1 MIHSSVLSVGTHAAT
16 SGVSVDG
23 SSTAIGLVDLSIS
36 FGALRVVE
44 GVNLT
49 IRRGERRLLLG
60 PNGAGKTTLLNLIAG
75 DLRATRGRISLL
87 GQDVTAKPTH
97 ARARMGVGRTY
108 QILTPFRDKTL
119 LHNVLM
125 SLTGGQTT
133 RSAERLSPWKRF
145 GGSALEADARAVLA
159 RVDLEVRAETPVH
172 ACSYGELR
180 RLEIAMALA
189 QQPSILL
196 LDEPL
201 AGLSGA
207 ERVGVAELLSHLPK
221 TLTIVMVEH
230 DMDVALA
237 YAESITVL
245 QSGRVVVDGDKH
257 SVLADPRTQEIYLAH

>member
-1 MIHSSVLSVGTHAAT
+1 MSAG
-16 SGVSVDG
+16 D
-23 SSTAIGLVDLSIS
+23 SSTVIGLADLSIS
-36 FGALRVVE
+36 FGALRVVD

-49 IRRGERRLLLG
+49 IRQGERRLLLG
-60 PNGAGKTTLLNLIAG
+60 PNGAGKTTLLNLVAG
-75 DLRATRGRISLL
+75 DLCPTRGSISLF
-87 GQDVTAKPTH
+87 GNDVTAKPTH

-125 SLTGGQTT
+125 SLTGTPAS
-133 RSAERLSPWKRF
+133 RSTVRLSPWSRF
-145 GGSALEADARAVLA
+145 GGAELEAEARAVLA
-159 RVDLEVRAETPVH
+159 RVDLELRAETPVH

-189 QQPSILL
+189 QQPRILL

-207 ERVGVAELLSHLPK
+207 ERVRVAELLSHLPK
-221 TLTIVMVEH
+221 ALTIVMVEH

-237 YAESITVL
+237 FAESITVL

>member
-1 MIHSSVLSVGTHAAT
+1 M
-16 SGVSVDG
+16 G
-23 SSTAIGLVDLSIS
+23 SSIAIGLADLSIS
-36 FGALRVVE
+36 FGALRVVD

-49 IRRGERRLLLG
+49 IQRGERRLLLG
-60 PNGAGKTTLLNLIAG
+60 PNGAGKTTLLNLVAG
-75 DLRATRGRISLL
+75 DLCATRGSIALF
-87 GQDVTAKPTH
+87 GEDVTAKPTY

-125 SLTGGQTT
+125 SLTGAPTAG
-133 RSAERLSPWKRF
+133 SAATLSPWRRF
-145 GGSALEADARAVLA
+145 GGSALEAEARAVLA
-159 RVDLEVRAETPVH
+159 RVALDVRADTPVH

-180 RLEIAMALA
+180 RLEIAMSLA

-207 ERVGVAELLSHLPK
+207 ERVGVAELLANLPRD
-221 TLTIVMVEH
+221 LTIVMVEH

-237 YAESITVL
+237 FAESITVL
-245 QSGRVVVDGDKH
+245 QSGRVVVDGDKR